1 MTAAIRSGTAPM
13 SSAVFRTRFK
23 VTTPARARRPAI
35 LGKSPAAL
43 LFGVWNSTGEG
54 GGGAPKDRAHLFPSA
69 AIPLTSK
76 HSNLKRKS
84 GSEQGLVSFVPHLD
98 TDFALLAN
106 REAHPSPSRRGAGE

>member
-1 MTAAIRSGTAPM
+1 M

-43 LFGVWNSTGEG
+43 LFDVWNSTGEGG

-84 GSEQGLVSFVPHLD
+84 GSEQGVVSFVPHLD

>member
-43 LFGVWNSTGEG
+43 LFDVWNSTGEG
-54 GGGAPKDRAHLFPSA
+54 GG

-84 GSEQGLVSFVPHLD
+84 GSEQGVVSFVPHLD